1 MNAVLMPD
9 RRKISVDDYHRM
21 DDAGIF
27 GPEESVE
34 LLDGEIYVMPP
45 IGNRH
50 MALVSRLA
58 RLLHENLG
66 RTVNIR
72 VQGSVVISNF
82 SQPQPDICILRA
94 RDDDYFKADAN
105 PEDILLAIEV
115 SDSSLRFD
123 RITKLPLYLSSG
135 ITEVWILNV
144 ADRCIE
150 AYPSQRRYAAGD
162 IVHATEIPK
171 LAIDMNELFRH
182 MD

>member
-21 DDAGIF
+21 DEAGIF

-45 IGNRH
+45 IGT
-50 MALVSRLA
+50 
-58 RLLHENLG
+58 LHERLG

-72 VQGSVVISNF
+72 VQGSVVISDF

-94 RDDDYFKADAN
+94 RDDDYFQADATCH
-105 PEDILLAIEV
+105 DILLAIEV

-123 RITKLPLYLSSG
+123 RTTKLPLYLSSG

-150 AYPSQRRYAAGD
+150 AYPSQRRYASGD
-162 IVHATEIPK
+162 VVHAKEIPE
-171 LAIDMNELFRH
+171 LAVNIEELFRH